1 MAIMDTGLGWEAD
14 DNYLKQYAGKI
25 GSISY
30 IGGTNFP
37 GQPLP
42 TGISTYNDVVSR
54 GMLILTYTNRNNEVF
69 DCYAAGE
76 SSAQILAAQLEQYTS
91 GVYSPVTVFIS
102 KVQNAYLRIVT
113 LRRSNG
119 VQSNTIRI
127 RTGSSISGT
136 SFWRVNDQ
144 MWNPSVSQTLNAI
157 HIPTGYADYNSIVA
171 DISEIDQNITK
182 ADDGYCAV
190 CWVNYQYNVSG
201 NTRSVPIMISSV
213 EAYQEFG
220 ETYAG
225 YLNEAINYQGM
236 FFYFSIPY
244 DIQYGTPFSIMSVD
258 LTGTGVYT
266 PVELFHAICRIA
278 SIRVTAG
285 SINPYTDPDSAE
297 AGGGG
302 TDPEDDEV
310 PLEPVTFPSA
320 LGTGFC
326 RLYCPSAGEL
336 LALSDYL
343 WGPLFDLNNVKRLF
357 ADPMD
362 SILGLSVVPLLISG
376 TSETVSVAGV
386 STGISLPK
394 LSVQHINVDLGSLQ
408 VTEKWGAYLDYEPY
422 TKYSIYLPF
431 IGYRTVSAD
440 DIMGKWVHLTYDID
454 LLSGA
459 CVAKLVSGSTLL
471 YQWAGT
477 CAMQLPVNAGNWNS
491 VIQSTIATI
500 GSVAT
505 GIASGGAAA
514 PMVAGALSSAAV
526 QATQMKPSIERAG
539 GLSGAAA
546 FLSGRRAY
554 MIRTYPNMVNP
565 GNQQHYI
572 GYPSFI
578 TKQLGNVTGYN
589 VVADIHLE
597 GIPATQT
604 ELEEI
609 DTLLHEGVIL

>member
-1 MAIMDTGLGWEAD
+1 MAVMDTGLGWEAD
-14 DNYLKQYAGKI
+14 ENYLKQYAGKI
-25 GSISY
+25 GSINEVATPGDLIPVATTPSDIVARGLYVCTTTRTSTGLVYEYY
-30 IGGTNFP
+30 IGADTAGCRACWIDNAN
-37 GQPLP
+37 P
-42 TGISTYNDVVSR
+42 TSAGVMYLSVNNSAHVYLVRYIPSTGESYQIYRDTVSR
-54 GMLILTYTNRNNEVF
+54 TDNGLPAG
-69 DCYAAGE
+69 CYYYKRA
-76 SSAQILAAQLEQYTS
+76 S
-91 GVYSPVTVFIS
+91 G
-102 KVQNAYLRIVT
+102 IVT
-113 LRRSNG
+113 
-119 VQSNTIRI
+119 
-127 RTGSSISGT
+127 TGDPLTDLALT
-136 SFWRVNDQ
+136 S
-144 MWNPSVSQTLNAI
+144 
-157 HIPTGYADYNSIVA
+157 YADNA
-171 DISEIDQNITK
+171 TAFAACTLHTEDITK
-182 ADDGYCAV
+182 NADGFCVV
-190 CWVNYQYNVSG
+190 CWVNYEYNVNG
-201 NTRSVPIMISSV
+201 ATRSTPILFSSV
-213 EAYQEFG
+213 PAYQQLR
-220 ETYAG
+220 ETHTG
-225 YLNEAINYQGM
+225 YMDSMINYEGM
-236 FFYFSIPY
+236 PFYYTIPT
-244 DIQYGTPFSIMSVD
+244 DIDTGTPFAIMTVN
-258 LTGTGVYT
+258 LTGTGAYT

-278 SIRVTAG
+278 SVHVTGG
-285 SINPYTDPDSAE
+285 STNPYTDPDSSE

-302 TDPEDDEV
+302 TDPTDDEV

-326 RLYCPSAGEL
+326 RIYCPSASDL
-336 LALSDYL
+336 QALSDYL

-376 TSETVSVAGV
+376 TPETVSVAGI

-394 LSVQHINVDLGSLQ
+394 LSNQHIPVDLGSLQ

-526 QATQMKPSIERAG
+526 QATQMKPNIERAG

-589 VVADIHLE
+589 VVEDIHLE